1 MLEAKAAL
9 DPSTTSTAIAA
20 YDASLHNH
28 EAFSPLLPGPK
39 PRRNAA
45 AGSKDKVT
53 PPDPAEGAVEQST
66 ASVEPDPKKL
76 RTEAPPAR
84 PTKYNKLL
92 HVISELCK
100 DFREIVSALNG
111 VTEASDT
118 QDTAARLV
126 EECTEHEKSLTAA
139 IDAGDNDNIVKARLR
154 IGC

>member
-1 MLEAKAAL
+1 MESKGAL
-9 DPSTTSTAIAA
+9 DPSTTATAIAA

-45 AGSKDKVT
+45 A
-53 PPDPAEGAVEQST
+53 AAAEQST
-66 ASVEPDPKKL
+66 ASGEPDPKKL
-76 RTEAPPAR
+76 RTEAPAAR

-100 DFREIVSALNG
+100 DFREIGAALVG
-111 VTEASDT
+111 VTGASDT
-118 QDTAARLV
+118 QGAANRLV
-126 EECTEHEKSLTAA
+126 EELTQHEQGLAAA
-139 IDAGDNDNIVKARLR
+139 IDAGDNDSIVKARLR

>member
-53 PPDPAEGAVEQST
+53 GAVEQST

-76 RTEAPPAR
+76 RTEAPAAR